1 MLASMCLKNAA
12 KMWLFGLKKSPKF
25 VNFTIICII
34 WLLKNE
40 KRGKIIKTNIMRP
53 FTCKRT
59 EKKNYLNNVL
69 KQWIFL
75 ISLFRRH
82 LSKA

>member
-1 MLASMCLKNAA
+1 MLAFMCLKNAT

-59 EKKNYLNNVL
+59 EKKLLRECFKTVNFFDFSIQ
-69 KQWIFL
+69 KTF
-75 ISLFRRH
+75 
-82 LSKA
+82 K